1 MHAKD
6 MRETI
11 IHSMR
16 EGAELRLELME
27 RCTDATVL
35 AAEAIHR
42 CLETGGKV
50 LLFGNGG
57 SAADAQ
63 HIAAEFVGRF
73 ARDRVPLPA
82 LALTTNTSALT
93 AIGNDYGFAQI
104 FARQIRALGRPGDVA
119 LAISTSGRS
128 PNVLAGVAAACGRGL
143 TTIGLTGGDG
153 RSLAGIVD
161 IPIVVPSTSTA
172 RIQECHIT
180 LGHILCE
187 VVESLL
193 FVKEVRPTT
202 LQNKAGWTAVD
213 RADDQEAPV
222 ELAQVHDHDA

>member
-1 MHAKD
+1 MQAKAIRD
-6 MRETI
+6 QVIR
-11 IHSMR
+11 SLR
-16 EGAELRLELME
+16 EGVELRLRLIQTY
-27 RCTDATVL
+27 TDATIQ
-35 AAEAIHR
+35 AAIAIQKCFQH
-42 CLETGGKV
+42 GGKV

-63 HIAAEFVGRF
+63 HIAAEFMGRF

-82 LALTTNTSALT
+82 LSLTTNTSALT
-93 AIGNDYGFAQI
+93 AIVNDYGFEQV

-128 PNVLAGVAAACGRGL
+128 PNVLAGVAAACGRSL

-161 IPIVVPSTSTA
+161 ISIVVPSTSTA

-180 LGHILCE
+180 LGHIICE

-193 FVKEVRPTT
+193 FAKEVRPTT
-202 LQNKAGWTAVD
+202 LQNTAGWTAVD
-213 RADDQEAPV
+213 RADDKEARV